1 MAELGGQFGF
11 VEVADPFGIVFGV
24 AAVECLHGFGE
35 CGVAAAGVAESC
47 QGSGFHD
54 VEVGAQ
60 GRGGGGLGADL
71 GGACEVGGFL
81 EDVLLSVAANFEAEV
96 KLRSKIKSAMTY
108 PVVVFCIAILAVIG
122 MLLFVVPVFAA
133 MFASLGGQL
142 PLPTRILVMLSQ
154 AVKIGAA
161 PVVVILVAFTFWWRK
176 HKNDEKVR
184 NFLDPL
190 KLAMAGVHG
199 AERRGADGS
208 LHLLDT
214 HPFDPVEEAACTLAA
229 EHPGLLVENKRGSL
243 ALHYRQRPELEE
255 LCVRTMRAAVDTVPG
270 MTLLR
275 GKMVAEAKPGG
286 ATKGHAIEAFLAE
299 APFAGRTP
307 VFIGD
312 DVTDEAGFSTVQRL
326 GGVGIKVGE
335 GATVATRRLAD
346 PLALRRELQA
356 AVAARPAKTA

>member
-1 MAELGGQFGF
+1 MTLMEILQPSSALFLDFDGTMVDIAPQ
-11 VEVADPFGIVFGV
+11 PH
-24 AAVECLHGFGE
+24 AVHVPQPLLTLLQDLDRYL
-35 CGVAAAGVAESC
+35 
-47 QGSGFHD
+47 QG
-54 VEVGAQ
+54 
-60 GRGGGGLGADL
+60 
-71 GGACEVGGFL
+71 
-81 EDVLLSVAANFEAEV
+81 
-96 KLRSKIKSAMTY
+96 
-108 PVVVFCIAILAVIG
+108 AIAVISG
-122 MLLFVVPVFAA
+122 RPIQ
-133 MFASLGGQL
+133 QL
-142 PLPTRILVMLSQ
+142 D
-154 AVKIGAA
+154 A
-161 PVVVILVAFTFWWRK
+161 
-176 HKNDEKVR
+176 
-184 NFLDPL
+184 FLDPL

-199 AERRGADGS
+199 AERRGADGR

-214 HPFDPVEEAACTLAA
+214 HPFDAVEEAACTLAA

-255 LCVRTMRAAVDTVPG
+255 LCLRTMQAAVDTVPG

-335 GATVATRRLAD
+335 GATVATQRLAD

-356 AVAARPAKTA
+356 AVAVRSANTA